1 MRKLLHLAIAA
12 IAILIFLPR
21 CASIGSISG
30 GDKDTIAPVIV
41 SSTPRMY
48 QTVFFGKEIKLT
60 FDEYVVLKDPAKQFF
75 ISPPLETKV
84 FPMPKGKSVVIKL
97 EKPLDEKTTY
107 TIGFG
112 DCIVDN
118 NEGNP
123 IKNLQLVFSTGAN
136 LDTLAVEG
144 FLTDAFNQTVPADVK
159 VFLYKEQD
167 DSLPYLKNPSYYA
180 YPDKSGF
187 FRVPNVPKGSYKLIA
202 IADKNDNLR
211 YDQGAELVG
220 YTDTPIQASVKQPI
234 DSATR
239 STPAGKLPLVSL
251 FTEEP
256 VNLTLVETTRPKAD
270 LVKLIF
276 SRRNPELPKIN
287 ITGVS
292 KDQIAIEHSRNNDTV
307 LFWILNSDQ
316 IKQDS
321 IKATLTY
328 LYTSEKRIL
337 EYKTQEVALSFEIN
351 KSGKGDNNK
360 NDKNKAPL
368 FDPTLTGISNGVIP
382 AVGVEF
388 NFATPP
394 VRFDVSKVLFTA
406 KTEKDSLVQPFTLE
420 KTDKPR
426 SLKLNINWKDSTT
439 YFYKILPGA
448 FTSASGNENDTLIG
462 RINVAKK
469 EDFGTLIFKNS
480 GVKKPV
486 ILQLLARGK
495 IYKEFPIKSDGTL
508 TVDYVPADTYSLKI
522 IFDDNDNQ
530 QWDSGNLLK
539 KIQPEMVKFYKPT
552 GSKGTFIVKK
562 NWENEIVLDIND
574 ILTK

>member
-1 MRKLLHLAIAA
+1 MRKFLLIPIAA

-41 SSTPRMY
+41 STTPRMY

-84 FPMPKGKSVVIKL
+84 FPMPKGKAVVIKL
-97 EKPLDEKTTY
+97 ENPLDAKTTY
-107 TIGFG
+107 TVGFG
-112 DCIVDN
+112 DCVVDN

-123 IKNLQLVFSTGAN
+123 IKNLQLVFSTGTN

-144 FLTDAFNQTVPADVK
+144 FLTDAYNQTVPSDVK
-159 VFLYKEQD
+159 VLLYKEQD
-167 DSLPYLKNPSYYA
+167 DSLPYLKNPNYYA
-180 YPDKSGF
+180 YPSKSGF
-187 FRVPNVPKGSYKLIA
+187 FRVPNVPAGNYKLIA

-211 YDQGAELVG
+211 YDQGTEMVG
-220 YTDTPIQASVKQPI
+220 FTNTPIKARVKQPI
-234 DSATR
+234 DTVTR
-239 STPAGKLPLVSL
+239 STSEGKLPLVSM
-251 FTEEP
+251 FTEQP
-256 VNLTLVETTRPKAD
+256 VNLTLMEATRPKAD

-276 SRRNPELPKIN
+276 SRRNPELPKIS
-287 ITGVS
+287 IPGVS
-292 KDQIAIEHSRNNDTV
+292 ADQIAIEHSRNNDTI

-337 EYKTQEVALSFEIN
+337 EYKTQEVALGFEAS
-351 KSGKGDNNK
+351 KSGKGGNNK
-360 NDKNKAPL
+360 KDKNKAPL
-368 FDPTLTGISNGVIP
+368 FDPTLTGIGDGVIP

-394 VRFDVSKVLFTA
+394 VKFDVSKIMFSA
-406 KTEKDSLVQPFTLE
+406 KTAKDSLLQPFTLA

-426 SLKLNINWKDSTT
+426 SLKLNISWKDSTT

-448 FTSASGNENDTLIG
+448 FVSAGGLENDTIVG

-469 EDFGTLIFKNS
+469 EDFGTLIFKTTGIN
-480 GVKKPV
+480 KPV
-486 ILQLLARGK
+486 VLQLLSKGK
-495 IYKEFPIKSDGTL
+495 LYKEFPMKSDGTL
-508 TVDYVPADTYSLKI
+508 TVDYVPADTYTLKI

-539 KIQPEMVKFYKPT
+539 KIQPEMVMVYKPS
-552 GSKGTFIVKK
+552 GSKGTFVVKK
-562 NWENEIVLDIND
+562 NWENEIVLNIND